1 MLKGRRAVNGQILI
15 GNALN
20 NVLDAAISGDLKIK
34 YTAIATTQ
42 ANGSILQKI
51 VKSSIAIIE
60 SITVTLTN
68 NTISISVN
76 KAKVSLNIVG
86 NSIITL

>member
-1 MLKGRRAVNGQILI
+1 MI

-42 ANGSILQKI
+42 TNGSILQKI

-60 SITVTLTN
+60 SVTVTLAN
-68 NTISISVN
+68 NTIRISINV
-76 KAKVSLNIVG
+76 AKVSLDIVE
-86 NSIITL
+86 NPIITL